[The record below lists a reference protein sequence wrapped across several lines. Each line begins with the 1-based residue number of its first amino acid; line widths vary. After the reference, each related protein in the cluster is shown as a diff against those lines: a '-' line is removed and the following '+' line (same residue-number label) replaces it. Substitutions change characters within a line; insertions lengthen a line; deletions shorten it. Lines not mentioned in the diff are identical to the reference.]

1 MGKRLGK
8 ASCKEVI
15 ESQSRRIKKKK
26 KKTFV
31 YHKTQNSNKSWFIK
45 IEYLKII
52 QIYTFKKQYLH

>member
-15 ESQSRRIKKKK
+15 ESQSRRI

>member
-8 ASCKEVI
+8 ASCKEVT
-15 ESQSRRIKKKK
+15 ESQSRRIK